1 MLTKHKT
8 TLCTELQIMRETK
21 LGFIHVNVYKYVC
34 MQVLIY
40 YNA

>member
-8 TLCTELQIMRETK
+8 TLCTELQIRETK